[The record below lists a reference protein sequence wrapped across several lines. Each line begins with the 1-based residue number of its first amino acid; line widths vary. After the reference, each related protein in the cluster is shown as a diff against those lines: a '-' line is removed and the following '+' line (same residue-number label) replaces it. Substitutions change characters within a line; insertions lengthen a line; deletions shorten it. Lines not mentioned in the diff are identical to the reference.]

1 MKFETSLRSKAVGC
15 LRFKTQAKSWGKG
28 QVWKRQ
34 ERVKNL
40 SPQIFPHFPFP
51 FIFCGKILSIYLS
64 ICLSTILSVN
74 ISSLSLFSFYIC
86 SSLSLGFAYL
96 WIQHTNTHSSA
107 VYTNLC
113 YHWMPSFLSH
123 FVFWFFCLFFLIKQR
138 ENMAGNT
145 I

>member
-1 MKFETSLRSKAVGC
+1 MKPPSEARLWVVWDLRPRRRVE
-15 LRFKTQAKSWGKG
+15 
-28 QVWKRQ
+28 
-34 ERVKNL
+34 ERVRFEKDRREWKICHHKSCLISHSLL
-40 SPQIFPHFPFP
+40 S
-51 FIFCGKILSIYLS
+51 FCGKILSIYLS

-107 VYTNLC
+107 VCTNIC
-113 YHWMPSFLSH
+113 YHWMPSFLSR
-123 FVFWFFCLFFLIKQR
+123 FVFCFFCLCFWIKQR